1 MQSEIPLD
9 AVVDVTAGRG
19 IVRFVGTASFAPGKW
34 VGVELNAPNGK
45 NDGTVKDVTYFTC
58 PPNHGVFVRPSQVKL
73 ISQPTSRPSSRAART
88 PATPARQSSSR
99 SIPTRSGSPA
109 TQPQPS
115 PLAIRTT
122 SGSRLP
128 ASKLGPPPSPIT
140 SSPAR
145 RQTLSSALGGHKRT
159 GSFSSPLAAAGAAG
173 AGAAARP
180 VGTTTVT
187 SGPGST
193 SSLRPTPTEPESG
206 DENEDVTITRLPPEM
221 RPPPNTNGVSPQ
233 ASTSSRLP
241 VSPALDTSR
250 LPVGSS
256 SPSRIPSAAL
266 SSPAESSRLPAPRR
280 QLSAKGLGLSQ
291 LDTNNLA
298 APPVP
303 TERSPV
309 RTSPSPG
316 PPPSPKV
323 SREDVELRAKLR
335 VLETKRQDDARLI
348 RELETKLAD
357 AETFVAIRPKLQG
370 TPPAKLQSLQTEL
383 SQTKRELADQQAEM
397 STLDERGVEASE
409 QLEMAMLDKEAQRAE
424 AAESEIE
431 VLKERVAVLEVEMEV
446 IRSGGDDGAEGGEG
460 GEGGGEGK
468 KRLDVVQLE
477 KHNERLKE
485 ALIKLRD
492 LSHETDVE
500 QKRKITELEREL
512 SGVDELQTSF
522 DETLTKLT
530 NADAQIEDLKMQL
543 DDALGA
549 EEMLVQLTDRN
560 LMLSEK
566 IEEMR
571 VTIED
576 LEALKELNDEIEEN
590 HVEAERAM
598 QEEINAKDSAA
609 RDLNRKIEGLEE
621 TIADYEGTITQFR
634 ELVVHLQSDLDTLR
648 EENQIHQTES
658 SAQASQ
664 SAAILSL
671 NMRLQ
676 STAAKNQA
684 KNIEFELRKLD
695 AAQAREWL
703 GIVQPYL
710 PQVYVEADA
719 DATACYMFFQ
729 RLAWKSELVANVVGS
744 ANGLPES
751 LAGSVPESLVGVC
764 EMRGRVYHLACL
776 CKRFAAVLRKCDV
789 ATFHDVGRLYPDLLP
804 MEKRLDMHVDLL
816 RRDEFRIM
824 ECVSDVSKMLSQF
837 EHLAETAFSGFEAD
851 LAERELDLT
860 MQLDCDLD
868 SFVAAIGLTKTA
880 LENSI
885 KDEDTVV
892 EFGDLDVDHT
902 LFEPITQV
910 LEQSKSAKVAFRK
923 LVRRV
928 EDLIQDNSALKGTII
943 PKLKAL
949 NDAMVKGCDFGIQ
962 LAQRI
967 GSYLADVRAQKHDF
981 QLAAVLGHVRET
993 VAETLSQRTTASW
1006 EAVGQLV
1013 SSLIKDANA
1022 AIEPAMEAENVFK
1035 VIGEAPWSV
1044 RIAEVKALSAVNVDA
1059 ERTVNKL
1066 NEEIKDLIRGIK
1078 TRDQNIQET
1087 GVKIELMERR
1097 METVKKQADAIVHLE
1112 GDLAKAR
1119 KQEKTYEEAMEQLH
1133 NDLHELEQENAK
1145 LKQATAAPD
1154 RNASGIQPSN
1164 EEAVAAV
1171 GDLEASHLLEQ
1182 IESLRGAVRFLRH
1195 ENSYLKSQDLL
1206 RELHALPALSS
1217 RSSQPTPP
1225 PIRSNIPAPRRPTL
1239 VRPRSPASLASDQEL
1254 DQESR
1259 SETESEESLESP
1271 PPSPRTLVT
1280 ESKLLYRDLLSFAAR
1295 PRVVDLS
1302 AASKHSPKP
1311 PASPKPATETET
1323 PPAEN
1328 SEEKSKSP
1336 APQTRTRARG
1346 WVPQHLIPAQQL
1358 AMRRAESQQLG
1369 RRVRG
1374 LAERAGQLG
1383 VVKLRG

>member
-1 MQSEIPLD
+1 MQNEVPVD
-9 AVVDVTAGRG
+9 AVVDVAAGRG
-19 IVRFVGTASFAPGKW
+19 VVRFVGTTSFAPGKW
-34 VGVELNAPNGK
+34 VGIELNAPNGK
-45 NDGTVKDVTYFTC
+45 NDGSVKDVAYFSC
-58 PPNHGVFVRPSQVKL
+58 APNHGVFVRPSQVKI
-73 ISQPTSRPSSRAART
+73 ISQPTSRPSSRAARG
-88 PATPARQSSSR
+88 PPTPARQSSGR
-99 SIPTRSGSPA
+99 SMPGRSSSPA

-115 PLAIRTT
+115 PLALRTT

-128 ASKLGPPPSPIT
+128 SSKLGPPPSPIT
-140 SSPAR
+140 AVGR
-145 RQTLSSALGGHKRT
+145 RPTLSGGTHKRS
-159 GSFSSPLAAAGAAG
+159 GSFTAAQSPLAAGK
-173 AGAAARP
+173 P
-180 VGTTTVT
+180 VGTKAVPNT
-187 SGPGST
+187 SSS
-193 SSLRPTPTEPESG
+193 SSLRPTPTNEPDSG
-206 DENEDVTITRLPPEM
+206 DDNEDITITRLPLEM
-221 RPPPNTNGVSPQ
+221 RPPAGATPSNGIAPSPQ
-233 ASTSSRLP
+233 LSSSSRLAA
-241 VSPALDTSR
+241 SPALDTSR
-250 LPVGSS
+250 LPPGGA
-256 SPSRIPSAAL
+256 SPSRIPSATL
-266 SSPAESSRLPAPRR
+266 SSSPAIESPLSRLPGPKR
-280 QLSAKGLGLSQ
+280 QPSSKGLGLSQ
-291 LDTNNLA
+291 LDTSTATTNNLA
-298 APPVP
+298 APGP
-303 TERSPV
+303 T
-309 RTSPSPG
+309 TPSPNI
-316 PPPSPKV
+316 PPSPKPAASPSLKPIAPPSPER

-335 VLETKRQDDARLI
+335 VLETKRQDDARHI

-357 AETFVAIRPKLQG
+357 AETFVAIRPKLQ
-370 TPPAKLQSLQTEL
+370 AKLQSLQTEL

-397 STLDERGVEASE
+397 STLDEQKVEASE
-409 QLEMAMLDKEAQRAE
+409 QLEMVMLDKEMAEERAE
-424 AAESEIE
+424 IAEAE
-431 VLKERVAVLEVEMEV
+431 VEALKERLAVLEVELQA
-446 IRSGGDDGAEGGEG
+446 IKEGGT
-460 GEGGGEGK
+460 EGGGGESDGK
-468 KRLDVVQLE
+468 KRLDVLQLE

-492 LSHETDVE
+492 LTHETDVE

-512 SGVDELQTSF
+512 SGVDELQTSYE
-522 DETLTKLT
+522 ETLTKLT
-530 NADAQIEDLKMQL
+530 NADAQIEDLKIQL

-571 VTIED
+571 VIIED

-598 QEEINAKDSAA
+598 QEEIDAKDSAA
-609 RDLNRKIEGLEE
+609 RDLNRKIESLEE

-664 SAAILSL
+664 SAAIMSL

-676 STAAKNQA
+676 SSAAKNQA

-764 EMRGRVYHLACL
+764 EMRGRVYHFACL

-789 ATFHDVGRLYPDLLP
+789 QTFHGVGRLYPDLLP

-824 ECVSDVSKMLSQF
+824 ECVSDVSKMLAQF
-837 EHLAETAFSGFEAD
+837 EHLADTAFSGFDAD

-885 KDEDTVV
+885 KDEDTIV
-892 EFGDLDVDHT
+892 EYGDLDVEQT
-902 LFEPITQV
+902 LFEPMAQV

-928 EDLIQDNSALKGTII
+928 EDLIQDNSALKGPII
-943 PKLKAL
+943 PKLSAL
-949 NDAMVKGCDFGIQ
+949 TTAMVKGCDFGIQ

-967 GSYLADVRAQKHDF
+967 GAYLADVRAQKHDF
-981 QLAAVLGHVRET
+981 QLAAVLSHVRET
-993 VAETLSQRTTASW
+993 VAETLGQRTTASW

-1013 SSLIKDANA
+1013 ASLIKDANA
-1022 AIEPAMEAENVFK
+1022 AIEPAMEPEN
-1035 VIGEAPWSV
+1035 APWTV

-1078 TRDQNIQET
+1078 TRDQTIQET
-1087 GVKIELMERR
+1087 SVKIELMERR
-1097 METVKKQADAIVHLE
+1097 METVKKQADAIVDLE

-1119 KQEKTYEEAMEQLH
+1119 RQEKVYEEAMEQLQ
-1133 NDLHELEQENAK
+1133 NDLDELEQENAK
-1145 LKQATAAPD
+1145 LKQASAVPD
-1154 RNASGIQPSN
+1154 RNPAGIQPTN
-1164 EEAVAAV
+1164 EETVVAG

-1206 RELHALPALSS
+1206 RELHALPSLAS
-1217 RSSQPTPP
+1217 RIPPPTPL
-1225 PIRSNIPAPRRPTL
+1225 PARRPT
-1239 VRPRSPASLASDQEL
+1239 VTRPRSPASSVSDPEL
-1254 DQESR
+1254 DRGSH

-1302 AASKHSPKP
+1302 AVSKPSPKP
-1311 PASPKPATETET
+1311 LPSPKPEGEIETTEK
-1323 PPAEN
+1323 PV
-1328 SEEKSKSP
+1328 EEKPQSP
-1336 APQTRTRARG
+1336 ALPNQPQTGRRG
-1346 WVPQHLIPAQQL
+1346 WVRQHLMPAQQL
-1358 AMRRAESQQLG
+1358 AMRRAESQQLE

-1383 VVKLRG
+1383 IVKLHG